1 MFYYSV
7 VQKRDIPA
15 TTSQHSMKE
24 NVVMAT
30 LEREKKQGGGPF
42 NFPRPLTLKEKEQNK
57 QKKKTIKNLR
67 WFLECSK

>member
-1 MFYYSV
+1 MWCTDQPQIKDLKIVLTSPKWNVYSSV

-30 LEREKKQGGGPF
+30 LEKEKK
-42 NFPRPLTLKEKEQNK
+42 
-57 QKKKTIKNLR
+57 
-67 WFLECSK
+67 